1 MKGKMEIKDLIKNIM
16 SLACCE
22 GTKIDDEHIL
32 FNIYSCDFHGN
43 WLVPDY
49 KGENLAEQITQK
61 NKDAKQFCI

>member
-1 MKGKMEIKDLIKNIM
+1 MEIKDLIKNIM

-22 GTKIDDEHIL
+22 GTEIDHEHIL

>member
-22 GTKIDDEHIL
+22 DMKIDDEHIL
-32 FNIYSCDFHGN
+32 FNIYSSDFHGN

-49 KGENLAEQITQK
+49 KVENLAEQITQK
-61 NKDAKQFCI
+61 NKDAKQFCV

>member
-1 MKGKMEIKDLIKNIM
+1 MEIKDLIKNIM